1 MFKKTFAVIFGALLL
16 ATAVSAADIPAY
28 KSTPTLDGVISE
40 GEYGEDSV
48 FVMDKALVDSV
59 GGGYSGEMTD
69 DMKVVYRFA
78 WDDTGIYIAAT
89 SSDATPVKAES
100 WDAHGGDIG
109 PAADAFQFAFFAD
122 DIGRWVTVG
131 VFDNGEIAPRVH
143 FNSSPSPDCTGII
156 TGKGSYSDGTMTVEY
171 HIPWINLEFGL
182 DEPGESRYTFEEG
195 TKIATM
201 FAYLDRNEDGSEV
214 RYKNVPADI
223 WPNGEEN
230 AASFV
235 DAILLKGE
243 METIAEEPVVEEPVA
258 EELVA
263 EEPVVEE
270 PVVEEPVLEEPTV
283 EESVIKAPQTFDISV
298 LFGALAGLSAILL
311 KKPRKYN

>member
-1 MFKKTFAVIFGALLL
+1 MFKKTITTLLGVLLL

-28 KSTPTLDGVISE
+28 KSTPNLDGVISE
-40 GEYGEDSV
+40 GEYGEDSI

-59 GGGYSGEMTD
+59 GGNYSGEMTD

-89 SSDATPVKAES
+89 SYDATTVKAES

-122 DIGRWVTVG
+122 DVGRWVTVG

-143 FNSSPSPDCTGII
+143 FNSSPSPDCTGVI
-156 TGKGSYSDGTMTVEY
+156 TGKGSYTDGTMTVEY
-171 HIPWINLEFGL
+171 HIPWINLEFGI
-182 DEPGESRYTFEEG
+182 DEPGESKYTFEEG
-195 TKIATM
+195 TKIVTM
-201 FAYLDRNEDGSEV
+201 FAYLDRNEDGGEV

-235 DAILLKGE
+235 DSILLKGE
-243 METIAEEPVVEEPVA
+243 MEPVV
-258 EELVA
+258 

-270 PVVEEPVLEEPTV
+270 PVVEEPVVEEPIV
-283 EESVIKAPQTFDISV
+283 EEPVIKAPQTFDISV
-298 LFGALAGLSAILL
+298 LLGALAGLSAILL
-311 KKPRKYN
+311 KKSRKYN